1 MLFSPIIPLPG
12 ILLPSRILLA
22 NAYMSFKTHFL
33 SLSFPDSPSS
43 SLLLD
48 DSAPPS
54 LLGCV
59 MVIKIAM
66 KTAVMKMAV
75 AYLFQPLLIHWVLC

>member
-1 MLFSPIIPLPG
+1 MLFSPIIPLPK

-59 MVIKIAM
+59 MVMKI
-66 KTAVMKMAV
+66 AVMKMAV